1 MSFKVNSEAVK
12 DGKLQDKY
20 GDRCGSEDIVN
31 NIPQLSFP
39 FSWSGAPEGT
49 ESFAVVFMD
58 YDNSE
63 SEGFPF
69 VHWLVCNILPEKCLM
84 EEDCGRK
91 GGDFIQGSNSWST
104 IFGPYENIPEKL
116 TLGFGGPAPGD
127 AVHEYELTV
136 YALDKKLDLKEG
148 FFFNELRKAMRG
160 HILAEDTLYALY

>member
-1 MSFKVNSEAVK
+1 MSFRLKSEAVI
-12 DGKLQDKY
+12 DGKLKDRY
-20 GDRCGSEDIVN
+20 GDRCDVSDIVN
-31 NIPQLSFP
+31 NIPQISFP
-39 FSWSGAPEGT
+39 FSWDDAPEGT

-69 VHWLVCNILPEKCLM
+69 VHWTACNIPSDVCSVA
-84 EEDCGRK
+84 EDCGRK

-104 IFGPYENIPEKL
+104 IFGPYENIPEEL
-116 TLGFGGPAPGD
+116 TLRFGGPAPGD
-127 AVHEYELTV
+127 VVHEYELTI

-148 FFFNELRKAMRG
+148 FFFTELRKAMRG